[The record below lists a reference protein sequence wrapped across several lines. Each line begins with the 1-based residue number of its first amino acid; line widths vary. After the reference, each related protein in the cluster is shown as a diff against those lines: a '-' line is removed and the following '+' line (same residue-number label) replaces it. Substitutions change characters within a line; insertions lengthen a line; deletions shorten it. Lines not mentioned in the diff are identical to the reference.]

1 MYRGVTPRS
10 HTIGGRSAMQN
21 SYPSSA
27 DDSSLDFA
35 ALLEASFDEMDDVQR
50 GDILTGT
57 ILAIDHQGIIVDV
70 GLKRDGVVPRSD
82 LESLDDP
89 DAFKVGEK
97 ITVMVT
103 KVEDYDGNL
112 VVSIHQAL
120 ASKDWDAATAQM
132 DRGELYQ
139 GKVVAANKGGLI
151 VPFGELRGFVPASH
165 VSDLPRGLGDDERA
179 DYLSRFVGKRIALK
193 IIEVNP
199 ERRRL
204 VLSQR
209 EAERETRDSAKERL
223 LDKLNIGDVVKGRV
237 SSLREFGAFIDLG
250 GADGLVHISEL
261 AWRRVRHPGEIL
273 SIGQEVETS
282 VIQLDRDDRRIGLSL
297 KRLQPNP
304 WEEIGQ
310 SYAIGQ
316 MVEGSV
322 SRVVS
327 FGAFVELDNGIEAL
341 LHVSQM
347 GEPAPQSAEE
357 VLRPG
362 DHVAARI
369 ISLEAERQRMGLS
382 LKAMQAEDSSE
393 TTDDT
398 PMAEVGAV

>member
-1 MYRGVTPRS
+1 
-10 HTIGGRSAMQN
+10 MQQ
-21 SYPSSA
+21 YPS

-35 ALLEASFDEMDDVQR
+35 ALLEQSFEDIEEVKR

-57 ILAIDHQGIIVDV
+57 ILAIDSHGVIVDV
-70 GLKRDGVVPRSD
+70 GLKRDGVVPRQD
-82 LESLDDP
+82 LDAVDDP
-89 DAFKVGEK
+89 ERYK
-97 ITVMVT
+97 IGQEVTVMVVKT
-103 KVEDYDGNL
+103 EDYDGNL
-112 VVSIHQAL
+112 VVSIQQAL
-120 ASKDWDAATAQM
+120 ASKDWEAALTYM
-132 DRGELYQ
+132 ESGDLYP

-165 VSDLPRGLGDDERA
+165 VLDLPRGLGDEERA
-179 DYLSRFVGKRIALK
+179 QFLSKLVSKRVDLK

-209 EAERETRDSAKERL
+209 EAERDARDNAKERL
-223 LDKLNIGDVVKGRV
+223 LDRLNVGDVVKGTV

-273 SIGQEVETS
+273 TVGQQVETY
-282 VIQLDRDDRRIGLSL
+282 VLQLDRDERRIGLSL

-304 WEEIGQ
+304 WEEIEKN
-310 SYAIGQ
+310 YIIGQ
-316 MVEGSV
+316 TVEGVV

-327 FGAFVELDNGIEAL
+327 FGAFIELDNGIEAL

-347 GEPAPQSAEE
+347 GDPAPQAPEE
-357 VLRPG
+357 LVRPG
-362 DHVAARI
+362 ERIVAKI
-369 ISLEAERQRMGLS
+369 VSLEPDRQRMGLT
-382 LKAMQAEDSSE
+382 LKPIDGSSEAPAQSVGDVDSEVVEVEAEDL
-393 TTDDT
+393 D
-398 PMAEVGAV
+398 AVEVTG

>member
-1 MYRGVTPRS
+1 
-10 HTIGGRSAMQN
+10 MQQ
-21 SYPSSA
+21 YPS

-35 ALLEASFDEMDDVQR
+35 ALLEQSFEDIEEVKR

-57 ILAIDHQGIIVDV
+57 ILAIDSHGVIVDV
-70 GLKRDGVVPRSD
+70 GLKRDGVVPRQD
-82 LESLDDP
+82 LDAVDDP
-89 DAFKVGEK
+89 ERYK
-97 ITVMVT
+97 IGQEVTVMVVKT
-103 KVEDYDGNL
+103 EDYDGNL
-112 VVSIHQAL
+112 VVSIQQAL
-120 ASKDWDAATAQM
+120 ASKDWEEALTFMESGD
-132 DRGELYQ
+132 LYP

-165 VSDLPRGLGDDERA
+165 VLDLPRGLGDEERA
-179 DYLSRFVGKRIALK
+179 QFLSKLVSRRVDLK

-209 EAERETRDSAKERL
+209 EAERDARDNAKERL
-223 LDKLNIGDVVKGRV
+223 LDRLNVGDVVKGTV

-273 SIGQEVETS
+273 TVGQQVETY
-282 VIQLDRDDRRIGLSL
+282 VLQLDRDERRIGLSL

-304 WEEIGQ
+304 WEEIEKNY
-310 SYAIGQ
+310 SIGQ
-316 MVEGSV
+316 TVEGVV

-327 FGAFVELDNGIEAL
+327 FGAFIELDNGIEAL

-347 GEPAPQSAEE
+347 GDPAPQAPEE
-357 VLRPG
+357 LVRPG
-362 DHVAARI
+362 ERI
-369 ISLEAERQRMGLS
+369 TAKIVSLEPDRQRMGLT
-382 LKAMQAEDSSE
+382 LKPIDGSGEALAVPVQEVAEI
-393 TTDDT
+393 
-398 PMAEVGAV
+398 AEVEEDLDAVEAAG

>member
-1 MYRGVTPRS
+1 
-10 HTIGGRSAMQN
+10 MQH
-21 SYPSSA
+21 SYSSSS

-35 ALLEASFDEMDDVQR
+35 ALLEASFEEIEEVHR

-57 ILAIDHQGIIVDV
+57 ILAIDHQGIIIDV

-89 DAFKVGEK
+89 DAFKVGQK
-97 ITVMVT
+97 ITVMVL

-120 ASKDWDAATAQM
+120 ASKDWDAATSQM
-132 DRGELYQ
+132 EQGELYQ

-151 VPFGELRGFVPASH
+151 VPYGELRGFVPASH

-179 DYLSRFVGKRIALK
+179 DYLSRFVGKRVALK
-193 IIEVNP
+193 IIEVNS

-223 LDKLNIGDVVKGRV
+223 LERLNIGDVVKGRV

-261 AWRRVRHPGEIL
+261 AWRRVRHPSEIL
-273 SIGQEVETS
+273 SVGQEVETS

-310 SYAIGQ
+310 SYQIGQ
-316 MVEGSV
+316 LVEGTV

-327 FGAFVELDNGIEAL
+327 FGAFIELDNGIEAL

-347 GEPAPQSAEE
+347 TEPTPQSAEE
-357 VLRPG
+357 LFRPG
-362 DHVAARI
+362 DHVVAKI

-382 LKAMQAEDSSE
+382 LKNMEGEHPEEADA
-393 TTDDT
+393 
-398 PMAEVGAV
+398 PLAEVSAN

>member
-1 MYRGVTPRS
+1 MTQS
-10 HTIGGRSAMQN
+10 F
-21 SYPSSA
+21 SSP
-27 DDSSLDFA
+27 DDSDFA
-35 ALLEASFDEMDDVQR
+35 ALLEQSFEEMEDAKR
-50 GDILTGT
+50 GDILTGM
-57 ILAIDHQGIIVDV
+57 ILAIDNHGIIVDV

-82 LESLDDP
+82 VDALDDP
-89 DAFKVGEK
+89 DQYQVGQEV
-97 ITVMVT
+97 TVMVV
-103 KVEDYDGNL
+103 KAEDYDGNL
-112 VVSIHQAL
+112 VVSIQQAL
-120 ASKDWDAATAQM
+120 ASKDWDAAITHM
-132 DRGELYQ
+132 DSGDLYP

-165 VSDLPRGLGDDERA
+165 VLDLPRGLGDDERA
-179 DYLSRFVGKRIALK
+179 TFLSKLVGKRLDLK

-209 EAERETRDSAKERL
+209 EAERDARDNAKERL
-223 LDKLNIGDVVKGRV
+223 LDRLKVGDVVKGMV

-273 SIGQEVETS
+273 NIGQEVETY
-282 VIQLDRDDRRIGLSL
+282 VLQLDREEKRIGLSL

-304 WEEIGQ
+304 WEEIEKNY
-310 SYAIGQ
+310 SIGQ
-316 MVEGSV
+316 EVEGNV

-347 GEPAPQSAEE
+347 GDPAPQAPEE
-357 VLRPG
+357 LVRPG
-362 DHVAARI
+362 ERI
-369 ISLEAERQRMGLS
+369 TAKIVSLEPERQRMGLT
-382 LKAMQAEDSSE
+382 LKPVGEHGEPIVSTE
-393 TTDDT
+393 VELDT
-398 PMAEVGAV
+398 PEVELDTPEAELDTVEVNG

>member
-1 MYRGVTPRS
+1 
-10 HTIGGRSAMQN
+10 MQH
-21 SYPSSA
+21 SFSSS

-35 ALLEASFDEMDDVQR
+35 ALLEQSFEELDEVKR

-57 ILAIDHQGIIVDV
+57 ILAIDNHGVIVDV

-82 LESLDDP
+82 LDAVDDP
-89 DAFKVGEK
+89 DHYK
-97 ITVMVT
+97 IGQEVTVMVVKT
-103 KVEDYDGNL
+103 EDYDGNL
-112 VVSIHQAL
+112 VVSIQQAL
-120 ASKDWDAATAQM
+120 ASKDWDEAIKYM
-132 DRGELYQ
+132 DSGDLYP

-165 VSDLPRGLGDDERA
+165 VLDLPRGLGDDDRA
-179 DYLSRFVGKRIALK
+179 QFLSKLVGRRVDLK

-209 EAERETRDSAKERL
+209 EAERDARDTAKERL
-223 LDKLNIGDVVKGRV
+223 LSRLNVGDVVKGSV

-273 SIGQEVETS
+273 TVGQEVETY
-282 VIQLDRDDRRIGLSL
+282 VLQLDRDERRIGLSL

-304 WEEIGQ
+304 WEEIEKNY
-310 SYAIGQ
+310 SIGQ
-316 MVEGSV
+316 TVEGTV

-327 FGAFVELDNGIEAL
+327 FGAFIELDNGIEAL

-347 GEPAPQSAEE
+347 GDPAPQAPEE
-357 VLRPG
+357 LVHPG
-362 DHVAARI
+362 ERI
-369 ISLEAERQRMGLS
+369 TAKIVSLEPDRQRMGLTF
-382 LKAMQAEDSSE
+382 KPIVEGEEVSE
-393 TTDDT
+393 TPEEELDT
-398 PMAEVGAV
+398 AEVN